1 MSSGSRGVQEVS
13 AAEAASMIEKDPS
26 LVVLD
31 VRTKQEFDSP
41 GGHLKGAI
49 LIPVQEL
56 QARTAEL
63 DRYKD
68 RTIIAVCRSGNRSG
82 VATGYLNSVGFK
94 VLNLTGGMI
103 EWRAMGL
110 PVEREAE
117 KEGGRGQTSGG

>member
-1 MSSGSRGVQEVS
+1 MSSGSGGIQEVS
-13 AAEAASMIEKDPS
+13 AVEAAAMIEKDPS

-49 LIPVQEL
+49 LLPVQEL
-56 QARTAEL
+56 QARVSEL

-82 VATGYLNSVGFK
+82 VATGFLSSIGFR
-94 VLNLTGGMI
+94 VLNLAGGMI
-103 EWRAMGL
+103 QWKSSGL
-110 PVEREAE
+110 PVEREVNND
-117 KEGGRGQTSGG
+117 